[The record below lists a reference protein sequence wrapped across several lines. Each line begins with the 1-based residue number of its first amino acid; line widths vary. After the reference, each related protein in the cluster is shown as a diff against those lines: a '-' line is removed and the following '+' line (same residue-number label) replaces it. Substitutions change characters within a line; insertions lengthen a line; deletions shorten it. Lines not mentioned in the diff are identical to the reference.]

1 MDKIYERLESIQYQQ
16 SLYNK
21 ADREKSLLR
30 LWAGLPEYFFGV
42 LFANDKLFSL
52 CCGLVIDCLAS
63 CICNIHCKTG
73 RLPAFFISQLRVHA
87 PSAVFILI
95 QINCAQDS
103 TLELIYASLLQ
114 LRKRNGRRSRYDQ
127 ACNGIHRTTSFLKA
141 LSWRKGSA
149 WAGVGGQHN
158 IV

>member
-1 MDKIYERLESIQYQQ
+1 
-16 SLYNK
+16 
-21 ADREKSLLR
+21 
-30 LWAGLPEYFFGV
+30 
-42 LFANDKLFSL
+42 
-52 CCGLVIDCLAS
+52 
-63 CICNIHCKTG
+63 
-73 RLPAFFISQLRVHA
+73 
-87 PSAVFILI
+87 LI